1 LPLMTE
7 DDPSDLDALVR
18 RADPDRWAAARF
30 IADPAERAD
39 VIALYAFN
47 HELAR
52 IAGAVSNTLTG
63 EIRLAWWREALDEA
77 FAEGAVRAHPTAQ
90 ALAQAIRRRG
100 LDRAPLE
107 AMIDARAVELYAE
120 PLADEAAVF
129 GYLDNTAGAL
139 ALSTATVLAPQT
151 DPHLLRAAARAWG
164 LAGLLRNRTA
174 GRKGPPTVGWSD
186 VEVRERVAALVK
198 QARGEL
204 KRLPV
209 PAFPAIAYAAF
220 AKPYAAG
227 RELSEPV
234 KRLRLTA
241 AVALGRI

>member
-1 LPLMTE
+1 MTE
-7 DDPSDLDALVR
+7 DDPSDLDALVS

-30 IADPAERAD
+30 VADPAERTD

-52 IAGAVSNTLTG
+52 VAGSVTNTLTG

-90 ALAQAIRRRG
+90 ALAQAIRRRQ
-100 LDRAPLE
+100 LERATLE
-107 AMIDARAVELYAE
+107 AMIDARAVELYGE
-120 PLADEAAVF
+120 PLTDEAAVF
-129 GYLDNTAGAL
+129 SYLDGTAGAL
-139 ALSTATVLAPQT
+139 AISTASVLAPQT
-151 DPHLLRAAARAWG
+151 DPQVLRAAARAWG
-164 LAGLLRNRTA
+164 LAGLFRNRGA
-174 GRKGPPTVGWSD
+174 GRKGPPPADWSD
-186 VEVRERVAALVK
+186 AEVRERVAALVR

-209 PAFPAIAYAAF
+209 PAFPAIAYATF

-227 RELSEPV
+227 RELSEPA